1 MTDETI
7 NTANGADTE
16 AADKNA
22 DIKNQDAQT
31 ETQGNEQTTAEA
43 TQSEQPTQE
52 DGAQGA
58 SAQEEALQA
67 QLEAARKEAQ
77 TNMDGW
83 QRARAEF
90 LNYKKRT
97 DRDLKAAHEKA
108 ALDTLAKVLPIAD
121 DFGRAIDN
129 IPEDLKDNAWVN
141 GTSLILR
148 KFDKLLDEYNIAILD
163 PVGEPFDPHKHEA
176 VGMDDSGEYESGI
189 VTTTLQKG
197 YISGDHVLRPALVR
211 VAT

>member
-7 NTANGADTE
+7 STANGADAE
-16 AADKNA
+16 AANKDNTNNEDKNLK
-22 DIKNQDAQT
+22 D
-31 ETQGNEQTTAEA
+31 EQTTQENASAEA
-43 TQSEQPTQE
+43 P
-52 DGAQGA
+52 
-58 SAQEEALQA
+58 AQEEVSNQEAVLQA
-67 QLEAARKEAQ
+67 ELEAARKEAQ

-97 DRDLKAAHEKA
+97 DRDMKAAHQRA
-108 ALDTLAKVLPIAD
+108 SLDTISKVLPIVD
-121 DFGRAIDN
+121 DFGRALEN

-141 GTSLILR
+141 GTAMILK
-148 KFDKLLDEYNIAILD
+148 KFDKLLEDYDVQILD

-176 VGMDDSGEYESGI
+176 VGMDDSSDYESGI

-197 YISGDHVLRPALVR
+197 YISGDNVLRPALVR
-211 VAT
+211 VAS